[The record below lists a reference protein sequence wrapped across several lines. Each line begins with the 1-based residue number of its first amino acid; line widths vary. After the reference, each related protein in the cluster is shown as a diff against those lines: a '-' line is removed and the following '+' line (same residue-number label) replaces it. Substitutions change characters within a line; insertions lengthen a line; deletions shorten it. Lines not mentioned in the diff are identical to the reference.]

1 LVTEQNGS
9 LVLYDRNTCIGLG
22 LVLGLRSSSSRN
34 PCELVHAQD
43 DNERATGQLIMKKS
57 IKNMHLVLYIILR
70 ICVVMVDI
78 LAAAASAV
86 DCENEPPPL
95 GQIKKTIKLVVS
107 LSHRSGQIKI
117 YKISRQ
123 FEPQVGSNQKL

>member
-1 LVTEQNGS
+1 MN
-9 LVLYDRNTCIGLG
+9 
-22 LVLGLRSSSSRN
+22 
-34 PCELVHAQD
+34 
-43 DNERATGQLIMKKS
+43 
-57 IKNMHLVLYIILR
+57 LVLYIILS
-70 ICVVMVDI
+70 ICVVMVGI

-86 DCENEPPPL
+86 DCENESPQL